1 MWGILYTGRHG
12 DWGHEG
18 RGDLENS
25 VKEDVVCREIR
36 GQERYRAPVPGEH
49 GDLGCGHL
57 WLRTRGTR
65 DMEGM
70 ETWDVT
76 GSGTP

>member
-1 MWGILYTGRHG
+1 M
-12 DWGHEG
+12 
-18 RGDLENS
+18 
-25 VKEDVVCREIR
+25 CREIR